1 MRRLGILVAG
11 LGVAVAAAAVML
23 LAPARAQVLGRGI
36 ACGSVTF
43 ARQLGPTVVEPSTV
57 VSPELAAASGSCARV
72 LGHRSAVAV
81 TLGLSGAL
89 GLLGVAMAGGVISV
103 DPGLDA
109 RAAGASSG

>member
-11 LGVAVAAAAVML
+11 LAVAVVTAAVML
-23 LAPARAQVLGRGI
+23 LAPARVQVLGRGI

-43 ARQLGPTVVEPSTV
+43 ARQLGPTVVESSTV
-57 VSPELAAASGSCARV
+57 VAPELTAASGSCARV

-89 GLLGVAMAGGVISV
+89 GLLGLAMAGGVIPL
-103 DPGLDA
+103 DQGLDA
-109 RAAGASSG
+109 RPAGTSSG